1 MHKKHNQSARG
12 GKHANTSI
20 LDSNGYD
27 STVVYDNALSNDKA
41 DNGNESSKNETAT
54 DNSSEVE
61 PANFYMESVMEWKY
75 PKASNTSDLGLQIKL
90 ALETKLIY
98 PNSTLLSYLEK
109 VNFEFLYLS

>member
-27 STVVYDNALSNDKA
+27 STVGYDNALSNDKA

-75 PKASNTSDLGLQIKL
+75 PKAPQISAYK
-90 ALETKLIY
+90 
-98 PNSTLLSYLEK
+98 
-109 VNFEFLYLS
+109 

>member
-27 STVVYDNALSNDKA
+27 STVGYDNALSNDKA

-90 ALETKLIY
+90 ASRNQIDLSKFF
-98 PNSTLLSYLEK
+98 STLLSG
-109 VNFEFLYLS
+109 

>member
-90 ALETKLIY
+90 ASRNQIDLSKFY
-98 PNSTLLSYLEK
+98 STLLSGE
-109 VNFEFLYLS
+109 S